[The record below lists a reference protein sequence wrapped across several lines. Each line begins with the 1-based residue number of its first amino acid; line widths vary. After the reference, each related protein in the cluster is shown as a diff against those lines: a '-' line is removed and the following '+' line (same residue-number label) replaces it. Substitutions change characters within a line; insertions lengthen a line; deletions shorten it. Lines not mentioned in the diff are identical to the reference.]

1 MTTQPNT
8 HTQEPAAAGAS
19 TSAPLPFEP
28 ADLAQGVRVTQA
40 DFARM
45 TGVSRQTVS
54 QWVKLGK
61 IRSVYPDGRL
71 DPARAAREV
80 IKNTEPGKLR
90 ARLFKVAAE
99 DAAALRTRAMD
110 LQHQLDEALAYIAA
124 IPAALREAG
133 LTEAQIEYVE
143 WCAGEGRNAPDDPDC
158 DDLEGLPLFDDE
170 GQTTQTPL
178 EQLEHLEQTPESRAG
193 PGSEAGQV
201 VPGY

>member
-61 IRSVYPDGRL
+61 IRAVYPDGTL

-80 IKNTEPGKLR
+80 IKNTDPSRLR
-90 ARLFKVAAE
+90 AKIFRVATE
-99 DAAALRTRAMD
+99 DAQALRGRVATLERE
-110 LQHQLDEALAYIAA
+110 LDAAKAYIEALIN
-124 IPAALREAG
+124 ALPG
-133 LTEAQIEYVE
+133 MGISDIQIEYLE
-143 WCAGEGRNAPDDPDC
+143 WLATGESVDTEEDSEPPA
-158 DDLEGLPLFDDE
+158 LPLFEHDTATE
-170 GQTTQTPL
+170 TP
-178 EQLEHLEQTPESRAG
+178 TDAPAT
-193 PGSEAGQV
+193 
-201 VPGY
+201 